1 MIFLHALN
9 LLVSFDSLCIRSAVL
24 RIINLLKVGMSKSK
38 ERVFTAE
45 CLAEVVQ
52 ALQHKVEQLSIETSD
67 SDNIQSKMAGIKVY
81 SLIQSILDQHVK
93 QNCMQDY
100 QTRAVSYALMTPETT
115 HGKSKVRSLLSQF
128 R

>member
-1 MIFLHALN
+1 M
-9 LLVSFDSLCIRSAVL
+9 L
-24 RIINLLKVGMSKSK
+24 RIINLLKVGISKSK

-52 ALQHKVEQLSIETSD
+52 ALHHKVEHQSNQTSD

-81 SLIQSILDQHVK
+81 SLIQGTLDQYVK

-100 QTRAVSYALMTPETT
+100 RTTAVSYALMTPETA

>member
-1 MIFLHALN
+1 M
-9 LLVSFDSLCIRSAVL
+9 L
-24 RIINLLKVGMSKSK
+24 RIINLLKVGISKSK
-38 ERVFTAE
+38 ERIFTAE

-52 ALQHKVEQLSIETSD
+52 VLQHKVEQLSNETSD
-67 SDNIQSKMAGIKVY
+67 SDNTQSKMAGIKVY

-100 QTRAVSYALMTPETT
+100 QTRAVSYALMTPETA